1 VKTRTNPALERLF
14 TRTALYRERR
24 IRVRRLFIC
33 DTARYSIETIRRP
46 LRYHECKLLAFLR
59 HHQQPLLFNVP
70 ANNMSAVVQAN
81 DDRQKEVLVVAWVTT
96 GAALVTVAIKIFTRL
111 RIVRVIG
118 WDDFFIVF
126 SMVRDSCRFTR
137 PDRNSY

>member
-1 VKTRTNPALERLF
+1 
-14 TRTALYRERR
+14 
-24 IRVRRLFIC
+24 
-33 DTARYSIETIRRP
+33 
-46 LRYHECKLLAFLR
+46 
-59 HHQQPLLFNVP
+59 LLFNVP

>member
-1 VKTRTNPALERLF
+1 M
-14 TRTALYRERR
+14 
-24 IRVRRLFIC
+24 
-33 DTARYSIETIRRP
+33 STIV
-46 LRYHECKLLAFLR
+46 E
-59 HHQQPLLFNVP
+59 
-70 ANNMSAVVQAN
+70 AN
-81 DDRQKEVLVVAWVTT
+81 DDRQKEVLIVAWVTT

-137 PDRNSY
+137 PGQTLY